1 MLILSSKI
9 KTCGEHYPNSTKRIY
24 DVNKQIKPTFTWAQ
38 IDTILLDMDGT
49 LLDKY
54 FDDHFWEEYV
64 PKVYAQTNKVSE
76 VEARKTL
83 LKKYQAVESTLQW
96 CDLDFWSDQL
106 GLDIPELKCKVDH
119 LIQVHPYVIDFLK
132 YVKSIGK
139 TVHLVTNAH
148 SKTLDIKLRKTA
160 IGPYF
165 DRLVC
170 AEKIGFAKEEAE
182 FWDKLEE
189 MLGYD
194 KKRTLLADDT
204 EKVLHSANKYGMG
217 FLLSIARPSTR
228 LAVNYSANFPS
239 VEFFNELLPR

>member
-1 MLILSSKI
+1 M
-9 KTCGEHYPNSTKRIY
+9 G
-24 DVNKQIKPTFTWAQ
+24 NKQIQPTFTWPQ

-64 PKVYAQTNKVSE
+64 PKVYAQANKVTKDD
-76 VEARKTL
+76 ARKVL
-83 LKKYQAVESTLQW
+83 LQKYKAVESTLEW
-96 CDLDFWSDQL
+96 CDLDFWSEQL

-132 YVKSIGK
+132 YIKSIGK
-139 TVHLVTNAH
+139 VVHLVTNAH
-148 SKTLDIKLRKTA
+148 SKTLDIKLRKTK
-160 IGPYF
+160 IGPHF

-170 AEKIGFAKEEAE
+170 AEEIGFAKEEPE
-182 FWDKLEE
+182 FWNKLEA

-194 KKRTLLADDT
+194 KSKTLLADDT
-204 EKVLHSANKYGMG
+204 EKVLHSAKQYGMG

-228 LAVNYSANFPS
+228 LAVNYSENYPS
-239 VEFFNELLPR
+239 VAFFNELIPA